1 MKAYP
6 NSTKDAR
13 TLEIVVSGR
22 EMRPIHRESKFVILF
37 NHPPHGDVEEAFE
50 CWAIQ
55 RFIQVT
61 TEGRQEDFFD
71 QEVPAGVQAQE
82 PQQPNTGNE
91 NAANNNNNNHE
102 EQDLPE
108 ELQQI
113 VNATTAAG
121 VQGDD
126 VGMVCNLVDGSMI
139 DDDNAPAPENIPTP
153 NDNTDGIF
161 GEWEHSG
168 SCYRALAGGR
178 HLKAR
183 ISYPP
188 HIKPSLF
195 NMFELFFFT
204 SFMKDVIIP
213 QTNTHLTAN
222 GIHHELSYGE
232 FLWWIGVWL
241 LMSMLHGP
249 DHATFWSLM
258 DVNHF

>member
-1 MKAYP
+1 MVK
-6 NSTKDAR
+6 N
-13 TLEIVVSGR
+13 VS
-22 EMRPIHRESKFVILF
+22 HRESKFAVLF

-121 VQGDD
+121 VLGDD
-126 VGMVCNLVDGSMI
+126 VAMVCNLVDGSMI
-139 DDDNAPAPENIPTP
+139 DDDNAPAPENIPIP

-204 SFMKDVIIP
+204 SLTKDVIIP
-213 QTNTHLTAN
+213 QPTHILQPMVS
-222 GIHHELSYGE
+222 IMSSPMVSFYGGLV
-232 FLWWIGVWL
+232 FGC
-241 LMSMLHGP
+241 
-249 DHATFWSLM
+249 
-258 DVNHF
+258 

>member
-1 MKAYP
+1 M
-6 NSTKDAR
+6 
-13 TLEIVVSGR
+13 
-22 EMRPIHRESKFVILF
+22 
-37 NHPPHGDVEEAFE
+37 
-50 CWAIQ
+50 
-55 RFIQVT
+55 
-61 TEGRQEDFFD
+61 
-71 QEVPAGVQAQE
+71 
-82 PQQPNTGNE
+82 NT
-91 NAANNNNNNHE
+91 
-102 EQDLPE
+102 
-108 ELQQI
+108 
-113 VNATTAAG
+113 TTAAG

-126 VGMVCNLVDGSMI
+126 VAMVCRLVDGLMI
-139 DDDNAPAPENIPTP
+139 NDDNAPAPENIPTP

-161 GEWEHSG
+161 GKWEHSG
-168 SCYRALAGGR
+168 SYYRALAGGR

-213 QTNTHLTAN
+213 QTSTCLTAN
-222 GIHHELSYGE
+222 GIHRELSYSE

-258 DVNHF
+258 DVDHFRGALWRLNDLMS

>member
-1 MKAYP
+1 MG
-6 NSTKDAR
+6 
-13 TLEIVVSGR
+13 IVVSGR
-22 EMRPIHRESKFVILF
+22 EMHPIRHESKFVILF

-55 RFIQVT
+55 CFVQVT
-61 TEGRQEDFFD
+61 TKGRQEDFFD

-82 PQQPNTGNE
+82 PQQPNTGNRNE
-91 NAANNNNNNHE
+91 ANNNNNNDHE

-121 VQGDD
+121 VQGDH
-126 VGMVCNLVDGSMI
+126 VVMVCNLVDGLMI
-139 DDDNAPAPENIPTP
+139 DNDNAPAPENIPTP

-168 SCYRALAGGR
+168 SCYRGLAGGR

-188 HIKPSLF
+188 HIKLSLF
-195 NMFELFFFT
+195 NMFEFFFFM
-204 SFMKDVIIP
+204 SFMKDVIIRK
-213 QTNTHLTAN
+213 TNTHLTAN
-222 GIHHELSYGE
+222 GI
-232 FLWWIGVWL
+232 
-241 LMSMLHGP
+241 LMSSPMVSFYFGLVFGC
-249 DHATFWSLM
+249 
-258 DVNHF
+258 